1 MSILVTGGAGFIGSQ
16 LLRSLG
22 KFGERLVVADK
33 ISYAGK
39 KSNLPDNVEFYKIDI
54 ASDDAVRYLFEQET
68 FDTVFHLAA
77 ESHVDNSINNP
88 KPFIDTN
95 VIGTVNLLQASLE
108 HEVDR
113 FMHISTD
120 EVFGSIDFKDGSF
133 NEESR
138 YQPRNP
144 YSASKAASDHF
155 VNAYN
160 VTYGLP
166 TTITNCSNNYGP
178 RQDDEKMI
186 PTIIRNIKNGT
197 PIPVYGDGQ
206 QVRDWIYVEDHC
218 DALIELWINGKVG
231 DRYNIGGECELKN
244 IDLVKMICKLMSKE
258 DHRIE
263 HVTDRPGHDL
273 RYSTSNKK
281 ITTETKW
288 SVSTDIT
295 TGLLKTILYYED
307 H

>member
-16 LLRSLG
+16 LLRSLS
-22 KFGERLVVADK
+22 KFDERLVVADK

-39 KSNLPDNVEFYKIDI
+39 KSNLPDNIEFYKIDI

-77 ESHVDNSINNP
+77 ESHVDNSIKNP

-120 EVFGSIDFKDGSF
+120 EVFGSISVKDGSF
-133 NEESR
+133 NELSR

-160 VTYGLP
+160 ITYGLP

-307 H
+307 N

>member
-16 LLRSLG
+16 LLRSLS
-22 KFGERLVVADK
+22 KFDERLVVADK

-39 KSNLPDNVEFYKIDI
+39 KSNLPDNIEFYKIDI

-77 ESHVDNSINNP
+77 ESHVDNSIKNP

-120 EVFGSIDFKDGSF
+120 EVFGSISVKDGSF
-133 NEESR
+133 NELSR

-160 VTYGLP
+160 ITYGLP

-218 DALIELWINGKVG
+218 DALIELWINGKEG
-231 DRYNIGGECELKN
+231 ERYNIGGECELKN

-273 RYSTSNKK
+273 RYSTSNDK

-307 H
+307 N